1 MRWLARGE
9 GQLPAGED
17 RTGDGRPA
25 EHPLARW
32 TVSQA
37 LHLVCPG
44 PAGDPDVRR
53 RPDGAAQA
61 WRDGRPLPV
70 GISITS
76 RAGWAV
82 CLLGLEPGAVGC
94 DLQRVEP
101 RGAGLVADRFTRQE
115 QRIAGD
121 DPLLG
126 SLLWSAKESA
136 AEVLRRADPRALE
149 VSLGCGRPR
158 DGWSALTVRAGG
170 RGVAHGWW
178 RRFGPLVL
186 TVAADR
192 PTPPPRGLEEP
203 SALASALGPGRP
215 AVSSPVG
222 SYAGCGSRAG

>member
-9 GQLPAGED
+9 GQLPAGEG

-94 DLQRVEP
+94 DLQLVEP
-101 RGAGLVADRFTRQE
+101 RGPGFVADRFTRQE

-136 AEVLRRADPRALE
+136 AQVLRRAEHRALE

-158 DGWSALTVRAGG
+158 DGWSGLTVRAGG

-203 SALASALGPGRP
+203 SALASAQSS
-215 AVSSPVG
+215 VSSPVG
-222 SYAGCGSRAG
+222 SYAGCAAGAG